1 MKMQHLIEILFILL
15 SRDKVSAKY
24 LADSLDL
31 SIRTVYRYIDD
42 LSTVVPLYNT
52 RGRNG
57 GFQISE
63 TYKLPASFLTKD
75 ESEFLIGVLN
85 GMNGE
90 LNSQTLSTIINKIT
104 AISKKSKI
112 DATLNFGN
120 LIIDGGPWGDVEG
133 YKETITFFENAIENL
148 KVINI
153 GYRDREGILT
163 EREIEP
169 HTLILKQGL
178 WYIYAY
184 CLKRNEFRLFK
195 AGRIEKANATNKTF
209 IRRET
214 DNLKETLKSWYE
226 NLSSE
231 TIELLVDKSVKADV
245 EEWLGVDKVHTN
257 QEGKIKATFNLP
269 IDKVLVGKILSF
281 GNKVKVESPK
291 TLKTA
296 IKSAVLEISKLY

>member
-1 MKMQHLIEILFILL
+1 MQHLIEILFILL

-24 LADSLDL
+24 LADRLDL